1 MRKNQSLATQLTVYE
16 PGYHTQ
22 RFVQPF
28 RVFAPCLSHVG
39 PPTAVTTDCRSY
51 LTYDVPRVDASLGD
65 VGRNHRKQ
73 LRLAVDYR
81 AQNYHARFELVAQM
95 VSRFL
100 EGVHTCC
107 LGPTGEHLYT
117 ANLSYLL
124 GHTTRLTPGYLALQR
139 LNRAVRFF

>member
-39 PPTAVTTDCRSY
+39 PPTAVATDCRSY
-51 LTYDVPRVDASLGD
+51 LTDDVPRVDASLDD

-73 LRLAVDYR
+73 LRLAFDHR
-81 AQNYHARFELVAQM
+81 AQNHHARFELVAQM

-107 LGPTGEHLYT
+107 LGPAREHLYT
-117 ANLSYLL
+117 ANLDYLL
-124 GHTTRLTPGYLALQR
+124 GHAARRTAAYLALQR
-139 LNRAVRFF
+139 FN